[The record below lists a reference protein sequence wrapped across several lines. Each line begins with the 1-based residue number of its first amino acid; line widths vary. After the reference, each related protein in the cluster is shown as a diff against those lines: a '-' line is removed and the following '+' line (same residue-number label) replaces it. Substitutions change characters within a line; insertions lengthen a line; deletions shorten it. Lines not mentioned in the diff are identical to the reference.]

1 MIKDKYREIKKY
13 ICGEEISETLKVYR
27 RKINTTK
34 ESSGNH
40 TSSGSIASSPKRP
53 HMRRAHWHHYRTGVG
68 RANLILKW
76 LPPMMIHEGEMVE
89 DNSVQVNEID

>member
-13 ICGEEISETLKVYR
+13 ICGEEISEALKVYR
-27 RKINTTK
+27 RKINTTGG
-34 ESSGNH
+34 SSGSR
-40 TSSGSIASSPKRP
+40 TSPGSIASSPKRP

-76 LPPMMIHEGEMVE
+76 LPPMMIHEGEMVG
-89 DNSVQVNEID
+89 DNSVQINEIE